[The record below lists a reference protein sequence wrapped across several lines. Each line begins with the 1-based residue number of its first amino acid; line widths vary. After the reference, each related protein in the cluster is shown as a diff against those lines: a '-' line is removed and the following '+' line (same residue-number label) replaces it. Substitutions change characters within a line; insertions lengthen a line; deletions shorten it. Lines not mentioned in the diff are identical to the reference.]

1 MSSVV
6 RYEFM
11 GSWWL
16 FWLFFI
22 TGIGVPFAILYLL
35 DGTLRLQTDVDD
47 PEKFVEELRA
57 AKK

>member
-1 MSSVV
+1 MSNVV

-22 TGIGVPFAILYLL
+22 TGIGAPFAILYLL

-47 PEKFVEELRA
+47 PEKFVETLRA
-57 AKK
+57 RK